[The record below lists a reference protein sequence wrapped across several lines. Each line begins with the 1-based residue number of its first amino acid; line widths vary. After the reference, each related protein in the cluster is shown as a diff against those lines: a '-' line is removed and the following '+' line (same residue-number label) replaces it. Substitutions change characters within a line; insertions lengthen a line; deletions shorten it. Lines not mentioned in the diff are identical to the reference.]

1 MQEIK
6 YISTGWSRETKY
18 IWKIIQGSCGTI
30 LASSLG
36 VRDGEREEN
45 RVPPHDNGVPV
56 NHGGAGHNHDYNHD
70 GFLPTKSTHH
80 DVMMIKGR
88 NMTVP
93 YSRHLYIIR
102 HVDNESKS
110 ISFYKTLTCV
120 LLCIHVIHQF
130 NQSNWNTLALFLDD
144 NDSGGNNW

>member
-1 MQEIK
+1 MIL
-6 YISTGWSRETKY
+6 
-18 IWKIIQGSCGTI
+18 GSCGSLLAKI

-56 NHGGAGHNHDYNHD
+56 NHGGAGHHHNYNHD
-70 GFLPTKSTHH
+70 GFLTTKSTHH
-80 DVMMIKGR
+80 DMMIKGP

-93 YSRHLYIIR
+93 YSRHFHIIC
-102 HVDNESKS
+102 HIDDESKS

-120 LLCIHVIHQF
+120 LLCIHMIHQF
-130 NQSNWNTLALFLDD
+130 NQSNGNTLALFLDI
-144 NDSGGNNW
+144 NDCGGNE